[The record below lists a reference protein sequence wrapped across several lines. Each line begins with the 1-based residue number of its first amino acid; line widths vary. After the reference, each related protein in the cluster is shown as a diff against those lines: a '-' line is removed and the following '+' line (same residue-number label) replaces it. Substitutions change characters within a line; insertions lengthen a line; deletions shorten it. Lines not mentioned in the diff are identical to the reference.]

1 MSSFPGI
8 GVFPVFFL
16 HYNTTDR
23 KSKECRACG
32 YDLRDRSRLQYFR
45 TYMDE
50 NGVTDVEI
58 QEAIRCR
65 ILELAA
71 QRKWTVNKLAERSGI
86 APSVLKR
93 TVKPYATVQRTS
105 VETIARLCVGL
116 EIPFKE
122 FWDSPIFDEITTK
135 QQEAESK

>member
-1 MSSFPGI
+1 
-8 GVFPVFFL
+8 
-16 HYNTTDR
+16 
-23 KSKECRACG
+23 
-32 YDLRDRSRLQYFR
+32 
-45 TYMDE
+45 MDG
-50 NGVTDVEI
+50 NGVAGVEI

-71 QRKWTVNKLAERSGI
+71 QRKWSVNKLAERSGI

-93 TVKPYATVQRTS
+93 TVKSYATVQRTS
-105 VETIARLCVGL
+105 VETIVRLCVGL

>member
-1 MSSFPGI
+1 
-8 GVFPVFFL
+8 
-16 HYNTTDR
+16 
-23 KSKECRACG
+23 
-32 YDLRDRSRLQYFR
+32 
-45 TYMDE
+45 MDE

-93 TVKPYATVQRTS
+93 TVKPYATVHGRNYT
-105 VETIARLCVGL
+105 
-116 EIPFKE
+116 P
-122 FWDSPIFDEITTK
+122 D
-135 QQEAESK
+135 

>member
-1 MSSFPGI
+1 MSSFPEI
-8 GVFPVFFL
+8 GVFPVLFL

-23 KSKECRACG
+23 KSKEYRAYR
-32 YDLRDRSRLQYFR
+32 YDLKDHCRLKYFR
-45 TYMDE
+45 TYMDG
-50 NGVTDVEI
+50 NGVAGVEI

-71 QRKWTVNKLAERSGI
+71 QRKWSVNKLAERSGI

-93 TVKPYATVQRTS
+93 TVKSYATVQRTS
-105 VETIARLCVGL
+105 VETIARLCIGL

-122 FWDSPIFDEITTK
+122 FWDSPIFDEVTTK

>member
-1 MSSFPGI
+1 MAG
-8 GVFPVFFL
+8 
-16 HYNTTDR
+16 
-23 KSKECRACG
+23 
-32 YDLRDRSRLQYFR
+32 
-45 TYMDE
+45 
-50 NGVTDVEI
+50 VEI

-71 QRKWTVNKLAERSGI
+71 QRKWSVNKLAERSGI
-86 APSVLKR
+86 AVLKR
-93 TVKPYATVQRTS
+93 TVKSYATVQRTS

-122 FWDSPIFDEITTK
+122 FWDSPIFDEVTTK

>member
-1 MSSFPGI
+1 MAG
-8 GVFPVFFL
+8 
-16 HYNTTDR
+16 
-23 KSKECRACG
+23 
-32 YDLRDRSRLQYFR
+32 
-45 TYMDE
+45 
-50 NGVTDVEI
+50 VEI

-71 QRKWTVNKLAERSGI
+71 QRKWSVNKLAERSGI

-93 TVKPYATVQRTS
+93 TVTPSATVQRTC
-105 VETIARLCVGL
+105 VETIARLCIGL

-122 FWDSPIFDEITTK
+122 FWDSPIFDEVTTK

>member
-1 MSSFPGI
+1 M
-8 GVFPVFFL
+8 
-16 HYNTTDR
+16 
-23 KSKECRACG
+23 
-32 YDLRDRSRLQYFR
+32 
-45 TYMDE
+45 
-50 NGVTDVEI
+50 EI

-71 QRKWTVNKLAERSGI
+71 QRKWSVNKLAERSGI

-105 VETIARLCVGL
+105 VETIARLCIGL

-122 FWDSPIFDEITTK
+122 FWDSPIFDEVTTK
-135 QQEAESK
+135 QQEAESNDAFSLFFMFWEQIQRRQSSCK